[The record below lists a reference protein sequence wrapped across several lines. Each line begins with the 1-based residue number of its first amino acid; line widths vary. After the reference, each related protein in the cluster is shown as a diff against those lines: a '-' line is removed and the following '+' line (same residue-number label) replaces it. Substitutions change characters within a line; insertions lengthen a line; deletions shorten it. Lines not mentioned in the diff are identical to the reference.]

1 MSKSYYRNNRTGNYG
16 VLEGGQKV
24 FPNQSSYLKLRL
36 LNAVEGMIDL
46 SHQYENVTAENLVE
60 VSREEVQRV
69 LLGF

>member
-1 MSKSYYRNNRTGNYG
+1 MSKLYYRNQLTGNYG
-16 VLEGGQKV
+16 VLEGQV
-24 FPNQSSYLKLRL
+24 FSSQSSYLKLRL
-36 LNAVEGMIDL
+36 LNAVDGMIDL